1 MFSES
6 VNPPVAGSKKIIRK
20 PQVFGPI
27 SFPKLEHFIGD
38 ILWSPDV
45 ERIAVDRLRTPVA
58 PVRTTTTCHE
68 IQREEAVR
76 SFPDVAVAFNVDEFS
91 RWKRKEIQIA
101 HRRPGERSHWRI
113 RLPVEVTGA
122 ADLLDRHAGFFA
134 AR

>member
-20 PQVFGPI
+20 PQVVCPK

-45 ERIAVDRLRTPVA
+45 ERIAVDRLCTPVA

-68 IQREEAVR
+68 IQREKAVR
-76 SFPDVAVAFNVDEFS
+76 LFPDAAVALNVDEFS
-91 RWKRKEIQIA
+91 RRSRKQIQVA
-101 HRRPGERSHWRI
+101 HERPR
-113 RLPVEVTGA
+113 
-122 ADLLDRHAGFFA
+122 
-134 AR
+134 

>member
-1 MFSES
+1 MLSES

-58 PVRTTTTCHE
+58 PIRTTTTCHE
-68 IQREEAVR
+68 IQRKEAVR
-76 SFPDVAVAFNVDEFS
+76 FFPDAVVALNVDEFS
-91 RWKRKEIQIA
+91 RRSRKQIQVA
-101 HRRPGERSHWRI
+101 HQR
-113 RLPVEVTGA
+113 
-122 ADLLDRHAGFFA
+122 